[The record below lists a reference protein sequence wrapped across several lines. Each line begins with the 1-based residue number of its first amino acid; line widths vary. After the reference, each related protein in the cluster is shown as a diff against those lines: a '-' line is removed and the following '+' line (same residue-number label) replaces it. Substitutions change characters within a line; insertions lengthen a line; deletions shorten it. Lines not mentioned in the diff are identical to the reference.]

1 MSNITRTPPPTTAPA
16 PVRDGSRGLALG
28 SIALAAV
35 ALVIAPV
42 LILVPVV
49 GFVPPAVAAVGL
61 WLGCRALRRSHG
73 DRSLSVVGVA
83 ASATVLALTG
93 FVALMWALSVVNP
106 AVGQYTELHQALRD
120 AMGRLLGS

>member
-1 MSNITRTPPPTTAPA
+1 M
-16 PVRDGSRGLALG
+16 
-28 SIALAAV
+28 